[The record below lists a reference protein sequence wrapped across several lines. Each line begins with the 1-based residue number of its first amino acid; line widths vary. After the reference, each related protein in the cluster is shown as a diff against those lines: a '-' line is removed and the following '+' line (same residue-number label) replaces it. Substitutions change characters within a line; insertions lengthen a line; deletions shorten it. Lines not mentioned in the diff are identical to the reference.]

1 MSYIPNLEERGAEEK
16 LALFTALLQRELKAT
31 SLDVPAWIGAA
42 LDNMVFTGN
51 VRELANLVER
61 VALLYKRERSLD
73 SNAIKQVFDRFSRV
87 GLMLNAP
94 KALPATLNE
103 AQAEFSAAELAER
116 EKIIEALER
125 NAWRRQ
131 DSAADLGISRKV
143 LWEKM
148 RKFDITEQSERSEV

>member
-1 MSYIPNLEERGAEEK
+1 
-16 LALFTALLQRELKAT
+16 
-31 SLDVPAWIGAA
+31 
-42 LDNMVFTGN
+42 
-51 VRELANLVER
+51 LVER
-61 VALLYKRERSLD
+61 VALLYQREGTLNSD
-73 SNAIKQVFDRFSRV
+73 AIKQVFDRFATVS
-87 GLMLNAP
+87 LQLAKP
-94 KALPATLNE
+94 PAASTDIPDAVNVFSE
-103 AQAEFSAAELAER
+103 ADLAER